1 MITLLKL
8 HDGPQKVM
16 QKRNKRLMDYARF
29 KAIKDRGD
37 KPDKKT
43 TEQGEQFVALNVTL
57 KEELPRLFALTAK
70 LMEACLGSFVQIQ
83 TNWFSLLQKKLGYA
97 IDRLP
102 DDLNQ
107 IVSEWSGDFSFSEA
121 QVLSL
126 GVCNGSMLADAI
138 NLVNFNT
145 PETGAD
151 MTSPPRTSTLNSS
164 SNPRTTSFDSGA
176 SPKISYDLGSTNG
189 SFMTSPAH
197 PAEALQQQR
206 VANSRPNSSHRSLLA
221 NRTRTNSAVSG
232 RGSVPHA
239 HAEIVANTQSLQA
252 MTSPRRSNVQLNAPL
267 ERPTNHES
275 PSLPRL
281 SLDTPSLGDLMPNT
295 SMGTGNEAENNTA
308 TDNQPPSPN
317 SRYTGFFSSAMPMS
331 DSPLPSS
338 PSAGINPAPAPNHTT
353 TAAAAATVPTE
364 DPSAPPQK
372 INVLFIAA
380 SMFEFNIDRARREA
394 GYPYLTYVAGE
405 IFDVIAEKGELW
417 LAKNQDDSTNQI
429 GWIWNKHFAKL
440 PSRV

>member
-43 TEQGEQFVALNVTL
+43 TEQGEQFIALNVTL
-57 KEELPRLFALTAK
+57 KEELPRLFALTSK
-70 LMEACLGSFVQIQ
+70 LMEACLHNFVHIQ
-83 TNWFSLLQKKLGYA
+83 TTWNNLLQQKLGYT

-102 DDLNQ
+102 DDLHQ

-126 GVCNGSMLADAI
+126 GICNGSMLADAI

-145 PETGAD
+145 PGSGAD
-151 MTSPPRTSTLNSS
+151 ITSPPRPSTINSS
-164 SNPRTTSFDSGA
+164 CNTRTTSFDSGV
-176 SPKISYDLGSTNG
+176 SPKVSYDYGTNG
-189 SFMTSPAH
+189 SFMNH
-197 PAEALQQQR
+197 PSDALQQQR
-206 VANSRPNSSHRSLLA
+206 AENSRPNSSHRSLLA

-232 RGSVPHA
+232 RASMQHAHVEVVPH
-239 HAEIVANTQSLQA
+239 TQALQA
-252 MTSPRRSNVQLNAPL
+252 MTSPRRSNALVGVS
-267 ERPTNHES
+267 NHES
-275 PSLPRL
+275 PSLPQL
-281 SLDTPSLGDLMPNT
+281 SLDPTLGDLMPNT
-295 SMGTGNEAENNTA
+295 TAGPSNETENNA
-308 TDNQPPSPN
+308 STDDQPSSPS
-317 SRYTGFFSSAMPMS
+317 SRYTGFFSSAMPMP
-331 DSPLPSS
+331 DSSQPSS
-338 PSAGINPAPAPNHTT
+338 PTAGANPATIPNQST
-353 TAAAAATVPTE
+353 TAAAATPAGESSVP
-364 DPSAPPQK
+364 SQK
-372 INVLFIAA
+372 PNVLFIAA

-394 GYPYLTYVAGE
+394 GYPYLTYVTGE

-417 LAKNQDDSTNQI
+417 LAKNQDDSTNQV

-440 PSRV
+440 PSRD

>member
-43 TEQGEQFVALNVTL
+43 TEQGEQFVALNITL
-57 KEELPRLFALTAK
+57 KEELPQLFSLTAK
-70 LMEACLGSFVQIQ
+70 LMEACLRNFVQIQ
-83 TNWFSLLQKKLGYA
+83 TSWFSLLQKKLGYT

-107 IVSEWSGDFSFSEA
+107 IISEWSGDFSFSEA

-145 PETGAD
+145 PGAGAD
-151 MTSPPRTSTLNSS
+151 MTSPRRPSTLNSS
-164 SNPRTTSFDSGA
+164 NTRTTSFDSMA
-176 SPKISYDLGSTNG
+176 SPKVSYDLGGTNG
-189 SFMTSPAH
+189 SFMNSPPH
-197 PAEALQQQR
+197 PADVLQQQR
-206 VANSRPNSSHRSLLA
+206 AENSRPNSSHRSLLA

-232 RGSVPHA
+232 RGSMQHA
-239 HAEIVANTQSLQA
+239 HTESAANVQSLQA
-252 MTSPRRSNVQLNAPL
+252 MSSPWRSNVQVDAAPG
-267 ERPTNHES
+267 RAFHHES
-275 PSLPRL
+275 PSLPQL
-281 SLDTPSLGDLMPNT
+281 SLDPSLGDLIPNT
-295 SMGTGNEAENNTA
+295 TAGPSNEAENNTT
-308 TDNQPPSPN
+308 TDNHPSSPN
-317 SRYTGFFSSAMPMS
+317 NRYTGFFSSAMPMP
-331 DSPLPSS
+331 DSPRPSS
-338 PSAGINPAPAPNHTT
+338 RSADANLTTAPDQNVTP
-353 TAAAAATVPTE
+353 TAAAPTE
-364 DPSAPPQK
+364 DTSVPPQN

-394 GYPYLTYVAGE
+394 GYPYLTYVTGE

-440 PSRV
+440 PSRD